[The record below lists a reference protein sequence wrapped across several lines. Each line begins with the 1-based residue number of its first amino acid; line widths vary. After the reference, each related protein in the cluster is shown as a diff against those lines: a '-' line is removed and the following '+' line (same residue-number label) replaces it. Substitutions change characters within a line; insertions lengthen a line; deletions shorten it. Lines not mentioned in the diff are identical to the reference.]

1 MSDAPRDY
9 HKPVRRANEHIDR
22 NFAAVDPTERSR
34 IAHVTASALLARVR
48 AEPTDAVVQRLIT
61 FTADQGIDTV
71 AELWSHAPGLSLPG
85 VLWRLYLLQLMITD
99 DAETSALL
107 YERGRAALPTIDEV
121 VAGAPAPAGPDE
133 LVELIGQILH
143 GVFAGDFA
151 VALERAASFCRVESA
166 GAADLADGYDATE
179 PERATA
185 LTTRALRLSTYA
197 RELMACAGLW
207 RRGELS

>member
-1 MSDAPRDY
+1 MSDAPRDF

-22 NFAAVDPTERSR
+22 HFAAVDPTERSR
-34 IAHVTASALLARVR
+34 VAHVTASALLSRVR

-61 FTADQGIDTV
+61 FTADHGIDTI
-71 AELWSHAPGLSLPG
+71 AELWSHSGALSLPG

-99 DAETSALL
+99 DAETSTLL
-107 YERGRAALPTIDEV
+107 YERGRVALDTADEV
-121 VAGAPAPAGPDE
+121 IAGAPAPAGPQE
-133 LVELIGQILH
+133 LAELIERILH

-151 VALERAASFCRVESA
+151 IALERAASFCRVEAA
-166 GAADLADGYDATE
+166 GAADLADDHDATE

-197 RELMACAGLW
+197 RELVTCAGLW
-207 RRGELS
+207 RRGELT